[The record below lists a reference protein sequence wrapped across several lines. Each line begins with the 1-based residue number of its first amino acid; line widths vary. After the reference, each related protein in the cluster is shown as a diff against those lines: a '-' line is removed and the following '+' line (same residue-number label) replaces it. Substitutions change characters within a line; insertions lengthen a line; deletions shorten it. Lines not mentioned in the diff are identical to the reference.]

1 MKKLPALFILLALFS
16 SCHRE
21 IRHNAGPH
29 DLLFSELPRSWDEG
43 IPLGNGFT
51 GALVWQKNDRLRVS
65 LDRADLWDLRP
76 MENIGI
82 PEWKYRW
89 VWEQWKND
97 NYKAVQE
104 LFDAPYDRLPAP
116 SKIPAAAIEFDLSAM
131 GKVSRV
137 WLDITVAV
145 CHVEWE
151 NGTHLELFVDASGDK
166 GWFRFTGEMIP
177 EAILV
182 PPAYKK
188 TVEVDDPAQVISYDL
203 ERLGYEQGTVTSGTN
218 SYHYLQHGWGGFSYS
233 ADIEWK
239 PGKGKTEGWW
249 SVRSHYPGGAVFKEN
264 SSSAP
269 DFSTALEHHTAWWKD
284 FWDASALTLPDS
296 LLERQWYLE
305 MYKFGSAAR
314 ADAPPISLQAVWTAD
329 NGQLPPWKGDFHHDL
344 NTQLSYWPAYSANHT
359 GLASGFTTW
368 LWNLRDTFRKYTRS
382 YFETEGM
389 NVPGVSTLSGE
400 PMGGWIQYSFGPTV
414 SAWLA
419 HHFYLQ
425 WQYTADT
432 AFLREEA
439 YPWISETAQHL
450 YQLSVMGEDGL
461 RKYPISSSPEFNDN
475 SREAW
480 FPEMTNFDLSLTR
493 WTFSKA
499 AEMAAVIGKEEE
511 QDRWLEILSEWP
523 SYAADTATGLLIAPD
538 YPYKESHRHFSH
550 LMSIFPLGIH
560 DVSNSADDSL
570 LIDRSLDNLIANGTD
585 YWTGYS
591 FAWLGN
597 MYARA
602 GRGDDAAAAL
612 RTFAECFCLPNSFH
626 VNGDQS
632 GTGKSKFTYRPFTL
646 EGNFAFASGIQEML
660 LQSHRGLI
668 EIFPAIPA
676 EWKEASFRS
685 LRAQGAVLVTAI
697 MDEGV
702 VKEVRLKPEKGGVIK
717 LRCPFNGSSFSSN
730 FKYEKIPGGY
740 SFVTAPGDEI
750 ILTAKAR

>member
-1 MKKLPALFILLALFS
+1 MKKLPALLIVLALIS
-16 SCHRE
+16 SCHRG

-76 MENIGI
+76 MENIGV

-89 VWEQWKND
+89 VWEQWKID

-104 LFDAPYDRLPAP
+104 KFDAPYDRLPAP
-116 SKIPAAAIEFDLSAM
+116 SKIPAAAIEFDLSVM

-188 TVEVDDPAQVISYDL
+188 TVEVDDPAQVISHDL

-218 SYHYLQHGWGGFSYS
+218 SYHYLQRGWGGFSYS

-249 SVRSHYPGGAVFKEN
+249 SVRSHYPGGAIFKE
-264 SSSAP
+264 SSPSAP
-269 DFSTALEHHTAWWKD
+269 DFSTALDNHTAWWKN

-314 ADAPPISLQAVWTAD
+314 AETPPISLQAVWTAD

-368 LWNLRDTFRKYTRS
+368 LWNLRDTFRRYTRS
-382 YFETEGM
+382 YFETEGL

-400 PMGGWIQYSFGPTV
+400 PMG
-414 SAWLA
+414 
-419 HHFYLQ
+419 
-425 WQYTADT
+425 D
-432 AFLREEA
+432 
-439 YPWISETAQHL
+439 
-450 YQLSVMGEDGL
+450 
-461 RKYPISSSPEFNDN
+461 
-475 SREAW
+475 
-480 FPEMTNFDLSLTR
+480 
-493 WTFSKA
+493 
-499 AEMAAVIGKEEE
+499 
-511 QDRWLEILSEWP
+511 
-523 SYAADTATGLLIAPD
+523 
-538 YPYKESHRHFSH
+538 
-550 LMSIFPLGIH
+550 
-560 DVSNSADDSL
+560 
-570 LIDRSLDNLIANGTD
+570 
-585 YWTGYS
+585 
-591 FAWLGN
+591 
-597 MYARA
+597 
-602 GRGDDAAAAL
+602 
-612 RTFAECFCLPNSFH
+612 
-626 VNGDQS
+626 
-632 GTGKSKFTYRPFTL
+632 
-646 EGNFAFASGIQEML
+646 
-660 LQSHRGLI
+660 
-668 EIFPAIPA
+668 
-676 EWKEASFRS
+676 
-685 LRAQGAVLVTAI
+685 
-697 MDEGV
+697 
-702 VKEVRLKPEKGGVIK
+702 
-717 LRCPFNGSSFSSN
+717 GSSTRSALPSLHGWRT
-730 FKYEKIPGGY
+730 ISICSGSIRLIRHSCVRRLIHG
-740 SFVTAPGDEI
+740 
-750 ILTAKAR
+750 

>member
-1 MKKLPALFILLALFS
+1 MKKQLALFILLALLS
-16 SCHRE
+16 SCRHD
-21 IRHNAGPH
+21 IRRNAGAH

-89 VWEQWKND
+89 VCEQWENN

-116 SKIPAAAIEFDLSAM
+116 SKIPAAAIEFDVSAM

-137 WLDITVAV
+137 WLDISSAI
-145 CHVEWE
+145 CIIEWE
-151 NGTHLELFVDASGDK
+151 NGTYLELFVDAAGDR
-166 GWFRFTGEMIP
+166 GWYKFTGETIP
-177 EAILV
+177 GAILV

-188 TVEVDDPAQVISYDL
+188 TSEVEDPAQVISYDL
-203 ERLGYEQGTVTSGTN
+203 ERLGYEQGTVITDGN
-218 SYHYLQHGWGGFSYS
+218 SSHYLQNGWGGFSYTV
-233 ADIEWK
+233 DIEWM

-249 SVRSHYPGGAVFKEN
+249 SVRSHYPGEEQTGETRA
-264 SSSAP
+264 SSS
-269 DFSTALEHHTAWWKD
+269 DYCTAMENHKAWWKN
-284 FWDASALTLPDS
+284 FWEASSVELPDS

-305 MYKFGSAAR
+305 MYKFGAAAR
-314 ADAPPISLQAVWTAD
+314 PDAPPISLQAVWTAD

-344 NTQLSYWPAYSANHT
+344 NTQLSYWPAYSSNHT

-368 LWNLRDTFRKYTRS
+368 MWKRRDTFRKYTRD
-382 YFETEGM
+382 YFETEGL

-425 WQYTADT
+425 WLYTADT
-432 AFLREEA
+432 LFLREEA

-450 YQLSVMGEDGL
+450 YQLSVMGADGF
-461 RKYPISSSPEFNDN
+461 RKYPLSSSPEFNDN
-475 SREAW
+475 SPDAW
-480 FPEMTNFDLSLTR
+480 FPQMTNFDLSLTR

-499 AEMAAVIGKEEE
+499 AEIAEVLGLYNE
-511 QDRWLEILSEWP
+511 QGEWLQILSEWP
-523 SYAADTATGLLIAPD
+523 SFAADSVSGLMVAPG

-550 LMSIFPLGIH
+550 LMSIYPLGIH
-560 DVSNSADDSL
+560 DISNSEDDSL
-570 LIDRSLDNLIANGTD
+570 LIARSIDNLVFNGTD

-602 GRGDDAAAAL
+602 GMGNEAAGAL
-612 RTFAECFCLPNSFH
+612 TTFAECFCLPNSFH

-668 EIFPAIPA
+668 EIFPAIPDG
-676 EWKEASFRS
+676 WKEVSFCS
-685 LRAQGAVLVTAI
+685 LRAQGAVLVTAT
-697 MDEGV
+697 MEQGV
-702 VKEVRLKPEKGGVIK
+702 VKEVRLRPEKGGVIR
-717 LRCPFNGSSFSSN
+717 LRCPFKESSFTSN

-740 SFVTAPGDEI
+740 SFDTAPGDEV
-750 ILTAKAR
+750 ILTANAR